1 MRLIVEGWQRQWCG
15 KGVLWCCG
23 GAESL
28 PTTYG
33 TKYWHWLVW
42 KVGAQATRV
51 DIPPHLILLP
61 HVCRRC
67 GSPRPPGLSQSP
79 WASLRSLDLTLSDL
93 DV

>member
-1 MRLIVEGWQRQWCG
+1 MILGGVATTVVW
-15 KGVLWCCG
+15 KDVLWCCG

-51 DIPPHLILLP
+51 DIPPHM
-61 HVCRRC
+61 RTQ
-67 GSPRPPGLSQSP
+67 LSIP
-79 WASLRSLDLTLSDL
+79 NSLTDHSYSG
-93 DV
+93 